1 MKLKLDKENMY
12 LKKWKNTIDKYIKK
26 MEIKCWL
33 CDTDKNI
40 VECEI
45 NGNTCILC
53 LEKMKFL
60 QLW

>member
-53 LEKMKFL
+53 LEKMKCL